1 MTMNRRIFGSNL
13 FPAVAVIALLALG
26 GTGTAVAGNGADD
39 FVRSIGQQAINS
51 LTGKE
56 LSDDQR
62 QAGFRAILK
71 RNFELPLVARFTLG
85 RFWRQASEP
94 QRKEFVGL
102 FEDYL
107 VQIYAALFRDYN
119 GESFTV
125 GKVREINKSDV
136 AVKSAVTLND
146 GQKIEIYWRVR
157 GKDDP
162 KIIDVIVEGVSMV
175 ITQRDEF
182 SSIMNQSGGKLDGL
196 LTALRKKTGK
206 TPAL

>member
-1 MTMNRRIFGSNL
+1 MNNRIFGSNL
-13 FPAVAVIALLALG
+13 FPAVAVIAMLALG

-62 QAGFRAILK
+62 RAGFRTILK
-71 RNFELPLVARFTLG
+71 SNFELPLVARFTLG
-85 RFWRQASEP
+85 RFWRRASET

-107 VQIYAALFRDYN
+107 VETYAALFRDYN

-146 GQKIEIYWRVR
+146 GQKIEVYWRVR
-157 GKDDP
+157 GKEDP

-182 SSIMNQSGGKLDGL
+182 SAILNQNDGKFDGL
-196 LTALRKKTGK
+196 LTALRKRAGK
-206 TPAL
+206 

>member
-1 MTMNRRIFGSNL
+1 MNKRIFGANL

-62 QAGFRAILK
+62 QAGFRTILK
-71 RNFELPLVARFTLG
+71 RNFELPLFARFTLG
-85 RFWRQASEP
+85 RFWRRASET

-136 AVKSAVTLND
+136 AVKSSVTLND
-146 GQKIEIYWRVR
+146 GQKIEVYWRVR

-182 SSIMNQSGGKLDGL
+182 SAIISQNGGKLDGL

>member
-1 MTMNRRIFGSNL
+1 
-13 FPAVAVIALLALG
+13 
-26 GTGTAVAGNGADD
+26 
-39 FVRSIGQQAINS
+39 
-51 LTGKE
+51 

-62 QAGFRAILK
+62 QAGFRTILK
-71 RNFELPLVARFTLG
+71 RNFELPLFARFTLG
-85 RFWRQASEP
+85 RFWRRASET

-136 AVKSAVTLND
+136 AVKSSVTLND
-146 GQKIEIYWRVR
+146 GQKIEVYWRVR

-182 SSIMNQSGGKLDGL
+182 SAIISQNGGKLDGL